1 MARDYRLTPARRL
14 ANSLMTGALRA
25 GIAPGRVYLLTVP
38 GRKSGR
44 RYSTPVQLVE
54 ENADRFLV
62 APYGEREWVK
72 NARAAGWVE
81 LARGRRTERL
91 VLDELT
97 AAEAAPV
104 LKRYVQQVGMVVRP
118 FFDAGPDDPV
128 ETFAAEAAQHP
139 VFRLTSANNRAQARL
154 HSGDRH
160 ETGRLFD
167 VR

>member
-1 MARDYRLTPARRL
+1 MARDYRLTPTRRL

-25 GIAPGRVYLLTVP
+25 GIAPKSVYLLTVP
-38 GRKSGR
+38 GRTSGR
-44 RYSTPVQLVE
+44 PYSTPVRLVE
-54 ENADRFLV
+54 EGAARFLV

-72 NARAAGWVE
+72 NARAAGWVD

-91 VLDELT
+91 AIEELP

-104 LKRYVQQVGMVVRP
+104 LKHYLQQVGMVVRP

-139 VFRLTSANNRAQARL
+139 VFRLTSA
-154 HSGDRH
+154 S
-160 ETGRLFD
+160 
-167 VR
+167 